1 MDDADL
7 VFLRERSN
15 SMGESSKGK
24 AFGLLF
30 CTFFIWGSVYV
41 GGKMISNDVPAPLLA
56 CLRCCV
62 AMIPLL
68 WMSRNLRGQKIDP
81 KDWKYFAIVGLAG
94 YFLTIFCIQVG
105 ISLTGASMASLLNAL
120 TPVCVTILA
129 AVLLKEAITPVK
141 VVCLVLALAG
151 AAVIT
156 LGAGTESETVG
167 IAVVLASVISWS
179 TASVFMRR
187 LTAKY
192 SPILVTTY
200 GMAFSLLC
208 HVPVGIYTAATQPVH
223 MSVKVVLVLLYLGF
237 MGSGVAQYTWVKC
250 LSILPA
256 STCSL
261 FYPLQP
267 VFSAILGAI
276 ILGETF
282 TSSFFI
288 GLILISLDVAL
299 NTWETKKL
307 SAKENV

>member
-1 MDDADL
+1 
-7 VFLRERSN
+7 
-15 SMGESSKGK
+15 MGESSKSR
-24 AFGLLF
+24 ACGLLF
-30 CTFFIWGSVYV
+30 FTFFIWGSIYV
-41 GGKMISNDVPAPLLA
+41 GGKMIADDLPAPLLA
-56 CLRCCV
+56 CLRCCT

-81 KDWKYFAIVGLAG
+81 KDWKDFAVVGLAG

-105 ISLTGASMASLLNAL
+105 ISLTGASMASLINAL
-120 TPVCVTILA
+120 TPVSVTILA
-129 AVLLKEAITPVK
+129 AVMLKETITPIK
-141 VVCLVLALAG
+141 VVCLILALAG

-156 LGAGTESETVG
+156 LGAGTQSETLG
-167 IAVVLASVISWS
+167 IAVVLAAVIFWGM
-179 TASVFMRR
+179 ASVYMRR

-192 SPILVTTY
+192 PPILVTTY

-208 HVPVGIYTAATQPVH
+208 HIPVGIYTAATQPVH
-223 MSVKVVLVLLYLGF
+223 MSWKVVLVLLYLGF

-250 LSILPA
+250 LSVLPA

-276 ILGETF
+276 LLGETF
-282 TSSFFI
+282 APAFFV

-299 NTWETKKL
+299 STWETKKL
-307 SAKENV
+307 SAKENT